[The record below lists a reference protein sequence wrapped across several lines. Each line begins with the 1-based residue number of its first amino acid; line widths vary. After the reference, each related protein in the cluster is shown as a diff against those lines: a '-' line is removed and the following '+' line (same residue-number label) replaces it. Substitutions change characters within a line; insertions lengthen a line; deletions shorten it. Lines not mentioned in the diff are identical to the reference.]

1 MRVRWCSLLI
11 SIPAAEFL
19 SNVDEH
25 LTLTKTNHEQALA
38 KQQVIQCLMAELLER
53 WMNEKMYNAPV
64 STHRQTDKVVLLGRT
79 LLPQFFLRMG

>member
-38 KQQVIQCLMAELLER
+38 KQQVKCLMAELLER
-53 WMNEKMYNAPV
+53 WMNVKMYNAPV
-64 STHRQTDKVVLLGRT
+64 STRRQTDKVVLLGRT
-79 LLPQFFLRMG
+79 LLPHFFLRMG